1 MRISDWSSD
10 VCSSDLYVS
19 GWLLKGAEYAAQES
33 AGVAFVATNSVNQG
47 AQVHQLWPR
56 IFKLGIEISFAHKDI
71 RWSNNAPNN
80 AAVVCSIIGLGKRQ
94 RKPKVL
100 FENGL
105 PREVDSL
112 GTYLVPGNELVVLQ
126 RSKKRREG

>member
-71 RWSNNAPNN
+71 RWSNNATNN
-80 AAVVCSIIGLGKRQ
+80 RSEERRVGKEC
-94 RKPKVL
+94 V
-100 FENGL
+100 
-105 PREVDSL
+105 S
-112 GTYLVPGNELVVLQ
+112 TC
-126 RSKKRREG
+126 RSRWSPYH